1 MDSHNGPGTVLMDPS
16 FPPCAQE
23 TEQTLDIFNITLARQ
38 QAEMEVRIEL
48 SVELFLANY
57 LSSLHLL

>member
-1 MDSHNGPGTVLMDPS
+1 MDPS

-23 TEQTLDIFNITLARQ
+23 TERTLDIFNITLARQ